1 MKTVKTSMMIL
12 GLLCCHLLTAQKSNE
27 TITKELNFSSK
38 SSKNMLI
45 VKNING
51 PIRVDGYDGSSI
63 KLIAEKAISAK
74 RESYLEEGK
83 QEIMIKIE
91 ELDNRI
97 YVYVETPNNDF
108 NTLSGR
114 YENSRNNRWVKL
126 NYRFHVGFVL
136 KIPRSTNVELATM
149 NDGDIYVKDVQGSEI
164 IVNNLNGA
172 ITLDNISGKTDVNAL
187 NKDINITYYK
197 NPDGDSKYHS
207 LNGDINVTFKEN
219 LNADVS
225 FKSLN
230 GDMYTNYDT
239 TKLRPELVKRKT
251 KKGKGIKYNM
261 SANQSYRIGKGGIRL
276 DFNLLNG
283 DATLKKIEL

>member
-1 MKTVKTSMMIL
+1 MKTVKITMWL
-12 GLLCCHLLTAQKSNE
+12 FALLCCHLVTSQKSNE
-27 TITKELNFSSK
+27 TISKVLNFSTK
-38 SSKNMLI
+38 SDQNRLV

-51 PIRVDGYDGSSI
+51 PIRVEGYDGSAI
-63 KLIAEKAISAK
+63 RLEAEKSISAK

-83 QEIMIKIE
+83 QEIKIKIE
-91 ELDNRI
+91 ELNNRI
-97 YVYVETPNNDF
+97 YVYVETPNNNF
-108 NTLSGR
+108 NTASGR

-126 NYRFHVGFVL
+126 DYRFHVSFTL
-136 KIPRSTNVELATM
+136 KVPKSTSVELATM
-149 NDGDIYVKDVQGSEI
+149 NDGDIYAKDVQGNEI

-172 ITLDNISGKTDVNAL
+172 ITLENIAGKTDVNAL

-197 NPDGDSKYHS
+197 NPNGDSKYHS
-207 LNGDINVTFKEN
+207 LNGDVNVTFQEK

-239 TKLRPELVKRKT
+239 TALKPELVKSKS
-251 KKGKGIKYNM
+251 KNGKGIKYNM

-283 DATLKKIEL
+283 DATLKK